1 MLYLSK
7 EGCAL
12 AGGGEKILFI
22 AEGFWESPEDFGF
35 LWSYFLKG

>member
-12 AGGGEKILFI
+12 AGGGKFYLLLRDFGNLQKILAFCGVI
-22 AEGFWESPEDFGF
+22 F
-35 LWSYFLKG
+35 